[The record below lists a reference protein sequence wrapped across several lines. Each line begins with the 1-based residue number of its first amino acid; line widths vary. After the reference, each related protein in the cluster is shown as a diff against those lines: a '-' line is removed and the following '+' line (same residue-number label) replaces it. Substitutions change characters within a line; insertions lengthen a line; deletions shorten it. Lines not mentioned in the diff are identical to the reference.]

1 MENKLDNFDTI
12 KLNEA
17 RRVINEVYNYN
28 FKSNSD
34 PLSAKLWTVL
44 VKIDSILEKYGE
56 KD

>member
-1 MENKLDNFDTI
+1 MQNKLDNFDTI

-17 RRVINEVYNYN
+17 RKVINEVYNYN
-28 FKSNSD
+28 FKSNRD

-44 VKIDSILEKYGE
+44 VKLDHILEEYGE